1 MHSDNYIPN
10 PLDTSNI
17 ELSEELMKLTERMA
31 KNIHEVWAKSRMD
44 QGWTYGPARDDE
56 RKIHPCLVPYEE
68 LPEEEKDYDRN
79 TALETLKYVIG
90 EGFEIKK

>member
-1 MHSDNYIPN
+1 MHSDNYIPK
-10 PLDTSNI
+10 PLDTSGI
-17 ELSEELMKLTERMA
+17 ELSEDLLMLKERMA